1 MTEEEFIKDY
11 FRNKKIFNESDGI
24 NAAIDLTTGFLSQG
38 DPLTRL
44 AIEAIKYGIIKTTS
58 DITAKYKDLDSLL
71 RHIFD
76 MSSKSPKKMVE
87 ATKPK
92 SKAESKA
99 RNEKL
104 KIRGM
109 IRNSGVLYLKYFL
122 IVFTLNYFEETSS
135 SRLNS
140 SLSDAIFTDL
150 QLNKYQCPITRERF
164 DESNIIMN
172 RVMIKNELI
181 NKENFYLLLEELL
194 ITGGGSKGSSLYGI
208 INTVLQSTTVIDSKD
223 IELIFQ
229 KFYSLESPEYKVARK
244 TK

>member
-1 MTEEEFIKDY
+1 MTEEEFIKNY
-11 FRNKKIFNESDGI
+11 FNKKPINESD
-24 NAAIDLTTGFLSQG
+24 AIKAGVDLTLDFFSQAH
-38 DPLTRL
+38 PLTRL

-58 DITAKYKDLDSLL
+58 NITTKYKDLDGFL
-71 RHIFD
+71 RDIFKS
-76 MSSKSPKKMVE
+76 SSKNPKKLIE

-92 SKAESKA
+92 SKAESKS

-122 IVFTLNYFEETSS
+122 IVFTLNYFEEISTP
-135 SRLNS
+135 RLNS
-140 SLSDAIFTDL
+140 TLSDEIFTDL
-150 QLNKYQCPITRERF
+150 QLNQYRCPITGERF

-181 NKENFYLLLEELL
+181 NQENFYLMLEELF
-194 ITGGGSKGSSLYGI
+194 ITGGGSKGTSLYSI
-208 INTVLQSTTVIDSKD
+208 INTVLQSTTVIDTKD

-229 KFYSLESPEYKVARK
+229 KFYSLESPQYRIERK
-244 TK
+244 KK

>member
-11 FRNKKIFNESDGI
+11 FRNKKILNEDAI

-58 DITAKYKDLDSLL
+58 DITAKYKDLDSFL
-71 RHIFD
+71 RHIFE
-76 MSSKSPKKMVE
+76 MSSKNPKKMVQ

-122 IVFTLNYFEETSS
+122 IVFTLNYFEEASKP
-135 SRLNS
+135 RLNS
-140 SLSDAIFTDL
+140 TLSNEIFTDL
-150 QLNKYQCPITRERF
+150 QLNQYRCPITGERF

-181 NKENFYLLLEELL
+181 NQENFYLMLEELF

-208 INTVLQSTTVIDSKD
+208 INAVLQSTTTIDSKD
-223 IELIFQ
+223 IDLIFQ
-229 KFYSLESPEYKVARK
+229 KFYSLESPQYKVARK

>member
-1 MTEEEFIKDY
+1 MTEKEFIRYY
-11 FRNKKIFNESDGI
+11 FTKKSINESTAI
-24 NAAIDLTTGFLSQG
+24 NSAIDLTTGFLAQG

-71 RHIFD
+71 RGIFD
-76 MSSKSPKKMVE
+76 SSSKNPKKMIE

-92 SKAESKA
+92 NKAESKE

-109 IRNSGVLYLKYFL
+109 IRNNGVLYLKYFL
-122 IVFTLNYFEETSS
+122 IVFTLNYFEDL
-135 SRLNS
+135 SRSRVDNN
-140 SLSDAIFTDL
+140 LSDEIFTDL
-150 QLNKYQCPITRERF
+150 QLTNYRCPITGARF

-172 RVMIKNELI
+172 HVMIKNELI
-181 NKENFYLLLEELL
+181 NQENFYLMLEELF

-208 INTVLQSTTVIDSKD
+208 INTILQSTTLIDTKD

-229 KFYSLESPEYKVARK
+229 KFYSLESPQYKIERK
-244 TK
+244 KK